1 MKRRLLPLLLA
12 LVMSI
17 GLAAPALAAETAAV
31 IRLTKTT
38 GTVEI
43 SKSSGK
49 SISLLK
55 NMRLYNGY
63 HVSTSEESYAW
74 VNLDDSKLLK
84 EDAESEIE
92 VRKDGK
98 KLEVL
103 LVSGNLS
110 FDVAEPLE
118 DDESL
123 NIRTSTMAV
132 GIRGTSGWVQVVDR
146 WTTRISV
153 LEGVVRCS
161 VTDPVTGQRKTR
173 EIRGGETAECLVYPQ
188 GRDGDQ
194 CDILLDTYAVEKI
207 PGFVLKELVQSLP
220 LCDIIE
226 EKTGLDIP
234 RDLASVAG
242 GDPSGRLPGGESATP
257 EVLGEAERRE
267 DGDESALHEKL
278 EEIRKE
284 EAKQPGD
291 VSPSKP
297 LDKPAQ
303 PSDGSDRD
311 SGSDSGG
318 GSGSD
323 SGSDSGGGSGDS
335 APEAQTRGM
344 KLTDAEVQALLDAGR
359 AVILQPN
366 TDASDTTPKKNTLE
380 VDTGLTVAAGKTL
393 TLQSGVDV
401 EVSPGKT
408 LRVDGT
414 LTADALRNDGATVVT
429 SGDTLRLRGD
439 LTSAGTLEVAATGR
453 VVVDGTFSRSGTLT
467 LASGAVVMAKRF
479 ASGAA
484 PEGWEV
490 SAGADAGGYYTLEP
504 AGTAT
509 PGPYSVS
516 FDGNGGAFPTGG
528 AGQTAVQT
536 DETGR
541 IADWPED
548 PVNSA
553 LSPHNSFPFIFM
565 GWYTAAAGGDKI
577 APDHVFAADT
587 QLYAHWTVNGI
598 DWEYQASDKTIRF
611 YGTGPTGD
619 YPLGYTSATQEIS
632 TAPWRMDLGQ
642 AETAIIEDGIT
653 AIGEG
658 AFATAYGDSFP
669 MELRSVIIP
678 ESVTSIGRNAF
689 FRCSITDVT
698 IPDSVTSIGGSAFA
712 RCSGLTSVSI
722 PGSVTSIGN
731 SAFIGCTSL
740 GGLTIPEGVATIE
753 NAAFESC
760 SSLTSVTIPSTITAM
775 GDSVFGYCSALS
787 SVSISEGAKS
797 LGRNTFNRCTSL
809 AGINIPSSV
818 SSIEVGTFGGCSGLT
833 GVTIQRGVVSI
844 EENAFSNC
852 SKLASVTF
860 PDSVTSIRDNAFGQ
874 CTGLTSV
881 TIPSSVSSVGAYAFD
896 GCSSLSRLSL
906 AEGVTTL
913 GIYAFRGCSSLTS
926 VFIPQSVNTIG
937 TNAFVDCTGL
947 ANIYY
952 PGTQA
957 QWTAIDDVA
966 LAGIPNTAVITYNYV
981 PPAP

>member
-12 LVMSI
+12 LVLTL

-43 SKSSGK
+43 SKNSGK

-103 LVSGNLS
+103 LVSGNLF

-132 GIRGTSGWVQVVDR
+132 GIRGTSGWVRVVDR

-220 LCDIIE
+220 LCDIIAE
-226 EKTGLDIP
+226 ETGLDIP
-234 RDLASVAG
+234 RDLAAVAG
-242 GDPSGRLPGGESATP
+242 GDPSGRLPGGDAATP

-267 DGDESALHEKL
+267 DGDEAALHEKL

-318 GSGSD
+318 G
-323 SGSDSGGGSGDS
+323 SGGGSGDS

-429 SGDTLRLRGD
+429 GGDTLRLRGD

-484 PEGWEV
+484 PSGWEV

-565 GWYTAAAGGDKI
+565 GWYTAAVGGDKI

-619 YPLGYTSATQEIS
+619 YPLGYSSATQEIS

-760 SSLTSVTIPSTITAM
+760 SRLTSVTIPSTITAM

-809 AGINIPSSV
+809 ASINIPSSV
-818 SSIEVGTFGGCSGLT
+818 SSIEAGTFGGCSGLT
-833 GVTIQRGVVSI
+833 RVTIPEG
-844 EENAFSNC
+844 
-852 SKLASVTF
+852 
-860 PDSVTSIRDNAFGQ
+860 VTSIEGGAF
-874 CTGLTSV
+874 
-881 TIPSSVSSVGAYAFD
+881 
-896 GCSSLSRLSL
+896 
-906 AEGVTTL
+906 E
-913 GIYAFRGCSSLTS
+913 GCSSLTS
-926 VFIPQSVNTIG
+926 VTIPDSVTSIGSIAFADCSSLTSVNFT
-937 TNAFVDCTGL
+937 
-947 ANIYY
+947 
-952 PGTQA
+952 GTQA
-957 QWTAIDDVA
+957 QWNAIDGVA

>member
-12 LVMSI
+12 LVLTL

-43 SKSSGK
+43 SKNSGK

-74 VNLDDSKLLK
+74 VNMDDSKLLK

-103 LVSGNLS
+103 LVSGNLF

-123 NIRTSTMAV
+123 NIRTSTTVV
-132 GIRGTSGWVQVVDR
+132 GIRGTSGWIEIIDR
-146 WTTRISV
+146 WAARVYV
-153 LEGVVRCS
+153 LEGTVKCS
-161 VTDPVTGQRKTR
+161 VADPVTGQLKS
-173 EIRGGETAECLVYPQ
+173 EAVQGGEMVICTAYPQ
-188 GRDGDQ
+188 ERMGDK
-194 CDILLDTYAVEKI
+194 CDIIRQKYTVDDI
-207 PGFVLKELVQSLP
+207 PGFVLTDLTRDIP
-220 LCDIIE
+220 LCDKIE
-226 EKTGLDIP
+226 AETGLDIP
-234 RDLASVAG
+234 RDLAAVAG
-242 GDPSGRLPGGESATP
+242 GDPSGRLPSGDSATS
-257 EVLGEAERRE
+257 EVLGEADRRE
-267 DGDESALHEKL
+267 DEDEDSLHEKL

-284 EAKQPGD
+284 EEKQPD
-291 VSPSKP
+291 YISPDKV
-297 LDKPAQ
+297 LDQPAP
-303 PSDGSDRD
+303 PSDDSDRD

-318 GSGSD
+318 GSGGG

-393 TLQSGVDV
+393 DLQTGIDM
-401 EVSPGKT
+401 EVYQGKT

-414 LTADALRNDGATVVT
+414 LTADALQNNGTSVVT
-429 SGDTLRLRGD
+429 SGDTLRLRGN
-439 LTSAGTLEVAATGR
+439 LTTAGTLSVSATGR
-453 VVVDGTFSRSGTLT
+453 VIVDGTFTRTGTLT

-484 PEGWEV
+484 PSGWEV

-548 PVNSA
+548 PVNTA

-565 GWYTAAAGGDKI
+565 GWYTAAVGGDKI

-619 YPLGYTSATQEIS
+619 YPLGYSSATQEIS

-740 GGLTIPEGVATIE
+740 AGLTIPEGVATIE

-809 AGINIPSSV
+809 ASINIPSSV
-818 SSIEVGTFGGCSGLT
+818 SSIEAGTFSECTGLT
-833 GVTIQRGVVSI
+833 
-844 EENAFSNC
+844 
-852 SKLASVTF
+852 SVTF
-860 PDSVTSIRDNAFGQ
+860 PDSVTSIGDNAFGR

-881 TIPSSVSSVGAYAFD
+881 TIPSSVSSVGLYAFD
-896 GCSSLSRLSL
+896 GCSSL
-906 AEGVTTL
+906 
-913 GIYAFRGCSSLTS
+913 TS
-926 VFIPQSVNTIG
+926 VTIPNSVTSIGDRAFQYCSALTTINF
-937 TNAFVDCTGL
+937 T
-947 ANIYY
+947 
-952 PGTQA
+952 GTQE
-957 QWTAIDDVA
+957 QWNAIDGVA